1 MRECIIEQSRKAGN
15 LMIASSF
22 RRSPAISAGGTGHA
36 DAIAEEGIP
45 YYGPWSD
52 LPVVE
57 RAIEAMKSSRES
69 S

>member
-1 MRECIIEQSRKAGN
+1 
-15 LMIASSF
+15 MIASSF
-22 RRSPAISAGGTGHA
+22 RRFPAISAGGTGHA
-36 DAIAEEGIP
+36 DAIAEEGLP

-52 LPVVE
+52 LRVVE